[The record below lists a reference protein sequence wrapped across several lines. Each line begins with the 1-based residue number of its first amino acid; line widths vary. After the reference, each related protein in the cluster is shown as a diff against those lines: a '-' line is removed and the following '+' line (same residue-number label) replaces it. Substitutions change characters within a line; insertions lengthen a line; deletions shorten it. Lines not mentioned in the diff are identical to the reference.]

1 MKIEHIGLWTK
12 NLETMRAFY
21 ETYFN
26 GNSCKRYDNLK
37 TGFSSYFLTFET
49 GARLE
54 LMQRKDVTQTTD
66 SEILGFAHLAIS
78 LGSKENVDSL
88 TKKIVADGYTLLSP
102 CRTTGDGF
110 YESVIADPE
119 GNRIELTI

>member
-1 MKIEHIGLWTK
+1 MKIEHIGLWTE
-12 NLETMRAFY
+12 NLETMRTFY

-26 GNSCKRYDNLK
+26 GIACKRYDNVK

-54 LMQRKDVTQTTD
+54 LMQRKNVKQAADF
-66 SEILGFAHLAIS
+66 EMLGFAHLAIS
-78 LGSKENVDSL
+78 LGSKDSVDAL
-88 TKKIVADGYTLLSP
+88 TKKLVDDGYTLLSP
-102 CRTTGDGF
+102 CRTTGDGY

-119 GNRIELTI
+119 GNRLELTI